1 MMPIIWKYLLSQYA
15 KVLILCIL
23 AFISI
28 LLTTRLDEI
37 AHFATLGP
45 EGLRILWFTL
55 HQIPYVLPIA
65 IPLSALISSIILIQQ
80 LSSTHEL
87 TAMRACG
94 LSLREILSPIII
106 AGSFLTLASFLIVSE
121 VATSSHLKTSQIKN
135 ELRSINP
142 LLLLHN
148 KHLMK
153 VKGFYFD
160 TMGASKMGETAS
172 QIILASPNK
181 HNNRINVLLAE
192 NLTMANGN
200 FQGQGVTLLTSLNED
215 SKERFDHLMVENI
228 TETATSSMDFS
239 QMLQKKVWTLN
250 NDHLK
255 LPMLLSRLREQQ
267 QDYYDAKQEGQP
279 ESTLKQ
285 IQRGINRCYAEIVR
299 RISAAFAAF
308 SFTFMGAAFGISISR
323 QQSNR
328 GIAIVILLATLYLV
342 CFFSAKGIEHLLLAA
357 SLLYILPHVL
367 ITASSLF
374 ILHRATKGIE

>member
-1 MMPIIWKYLLSQYA
+1 MPIIWKYLLSQYA